1 MGGPPYVTW
10 AGRPRPAF
18 SLRNSYH
25 NALAVLAPSPSLYLD
40 LPESFGRR
48 VIVTVDTEEEFDWT
62 QPRRR
67 DATSVHA
74 VKALPE
80 AHVRLRSF
88 GLKPAYLVD
97 YPVATTPESV
107 EVLKSA
113 VDAGEA
119 TVGAQLHP
127 WVNPPFD
134 EPVDTLHSF
143 PGNLPR
149 CTELAKLSRLT
160 QAIVDNLDVQ
170 PIIYRAGRYGIGP
183 NTEALLDEL
192 GYRIDASVRPLFDYE
207 DEGGPSFEYARSAP
221 YWTGP
226 EHRILEVPLT
236 TTFVGGLRKVG
247 EPLFRLGGR
256 FQALRGLLAR
266 ARLLNRV
273 ALTPEG
279 IPLDEALTALRLLLD
294 DGTRLFSI
302 SFHSPSV
309 EPGHTPYVRDAADLK
324 RFYAWFDGV
333 LNFLAK
339 AGVAPASVEEVLAA
353 AEAAR

>member
-1 MGGPPYVTW
+1 M
-10 AGRPRPAF
+10 
-18 SLRNSYH
+18 
-25 NALAVLAPSPSLYLD
+25 LAPSPSLYVD
-40 LPESFGRR
+40 LPENFGCR
-48 VIVTVDTEEEFDWT
+48 VIVTVDTEEEFDWS

-80 AHVRLRSF
+80 AHAKLRSF
-88 GLKPAYLVD
+88 GIKPAYLVD

-107 EVLKSA
+107 DILKSA

-119 TVGAQLHP
+119 TIGAQLHP

-134 EPVDTLHSF
+134 EPVDTVHSF

-160 QAIVDNLDVQ
+160 QAIAGNFGVQ
-170 PIIYRAGRYGIGP
+170 PMIYRAGRYGIGP

-192 GYRIDASVRPLFDYE
+192 GYRMDASVRPLFDYE
-207 DEGGPSFEYARSAP
+207 DEGGPSFEHVRSAP

-226 EHRILEVPLT
+226 ERRILEVPLT
-236 TTFVGGLRKVG
+236 TTFIGGLRKVG
-247 EPLFRLGGR
+247 EPLYRLGTR
-256 FQALRGLLAR
+256 LPALRSLLAR
-266 ARLLNRV
+266 AHLLNRV

-279 IPLDEALTALRLLLD
+279 IPLDEALTALRLLID
-294 DGTRLFSI
+294 DGMRLLSI

-309 EPGHTPYVRDAADLK
+309 EPGHTPYVRDAADLR

-339 AGVAPASVEEVLAA
+339 SGVEPASVEEVLAA